1 MDVIFHIAAR
11 SDWEHAVGCGTYAT
25 GSVRRE
31 GFIHCSTADRH
42 AAVANRLF
50 AGRTDL
56 VLLLI
61 DTDRLASEV
70 RFEQADAA
78 SEAFP
83 HVYGTVNLDAVFE
96 AAAPY
101 RPGADGRFQPHEEAS
116 GFAAHGAATLDQ
128 AGRRA
133 MEAMAGYPGRWWV
146 AGGWALDLALG
157 RRTRP
162 HADLEV
168 SVLAADQ
175 QALFE
180 HLRGWDLR
188 AACHSCARR
197 SRCCSRPK
205 HLGSRI
211 SETSTASSHT
221 LTGPPAA
228 GWPRPLEQAQP

>member
-1 MDVIFHIAAR
+1 
-11 SDWEHAVGCGTYAT
+11 
-25 GSVRRE
+25 
-31 GFIHCSTADRH
+31 
-42 AAVANRLF
+42 
-50 AGRTDL
+50 

-70 RFEQADAA
+70 RLEQADAA
-78 SEAFP
+78 GEAFP

-96 AAAPY
+96 AAPY

-133 MEAMAGYPGRWWV
+133 VEAMAGYPGRWWV

-197 SRCCSRPK
+197 SRCCSRPR
-205 HLGSRI
+205 HPGSRI

-228 GWPRPLEQAQP
+228 GWPRPWNRPTPTTPGSPGCSGSRRDRDRRRLHRPSAAVAYAKPASCALRTTGSGPRSRNIVVWHFAV